1 MARILI
7 ADDHAVVRMAVRMIL
22 EKEGHEVVG
31 EATCGVDVVA
41 MARTLKPQLIILDI
55 DLPQVDGI
63 TVLQRLCS
71 GEDAFKVLVF
81 SGMGAD
87 QYSIRCAREGAA
99 GFISKSGDMEGL
111 LTAIKIIL
119 SGYTIFPT
127 NHSPNM
133 NAAATGTIENEE
145 QAINHLS
152 TRELTVLRYLARGQ
166 RIRDIAKT
174 LLLSEKTISTYKTR
188 LITKLQVDNLAELIE
203 IAKRNSII

>member
-7 ADDHAVVRMAVRMIL
+7 ADDHTVVRMAVRMVL
-22 EKEGHEVVG
+22 ENAGHEVVG
-31 EATCGVDVVA
+31 EADCGVDVVA
-41 MARTLKPQLIILDI
+41 LARSLKPQLIILDI

-71 GEDAFKVLVF
+71 GDDSFKVLVF

-87 QYSIRCAREGAA
+87 QYSIRCAREGAS
-99 GFISKSGDMEGL
+99 GFISKSGNMEEL
-111 LTAIKIIL
+111 LNAVSIIL

-127 NHSPNM
+127 SHLPTFS
-133 NAAATGTIENEE
+133 ATSSNKFDNESE
-145 QAINHLS
+145 AINQLS

>member
-7 ADDHAVVRMAVRMIL
+7 ADDHTVVRMAVRMIL
-22 EKEGHEVVG
+22 ENAGHEVVG
-31 EATCGVDVVA
+31 EASCGVDVVA
-41 MARTLKPQLIILDI
+41 LARNLKPQLIILDI
-55 DLPQVDGI
+55 DLPQIDGI

-71 GEDAFKVLVF
+71 GDNNFKVLVF

-87 QYSIRCAREGAA
+87 QYSVRCAREGAA

-111 LTAIKIIL
+111 LTAVSIVL

-127 NHSPNM
+127 NHLPNL
-133 NAAATGTIENEE
+133 NSNTTNNFDNETE
-145 QAINHLS
+145 AIKQLS

-188 LITKLQVDNLAELIE
+188 LITKLQVDNLAELID